1 MRILVTVVGATLLC
15 SGLVRAQAT
24 KTWTGILVAAS
35 CDSNS
40 ADRMSDLTATKKASA
55 HETNTTYEEGV
66 NQSDRNSVSS
76 SAATASPTA
85 TAAGADN
92 CRLSDA
98 TSSYALRLADG
109 RLLRFDEAGNAKI
122 HQRLQSKQ
130 LKTVH
135 IEVKG
140 KMQGETI
147 KVDSIHI

>member
-15 SGLVRAQAT
+15 SGLVRAQGT
-24 KTWTGILVAAS
+24 KTWTGVLVAAN

-40 ADRMSDLTATKKASA
+40 ADRVSDMTAPKKASA

-76 SAATASPTA
+76 SAATATPPP
-85 TAAGADN
+85 AAASDN

-109 RLLRFDEAGNAKI
+109 RTLRFDDAGNAKI
-122 HQRLQSKQ
+122 RQRLQSMRQ
-130 LKTVH
+130 MKTVR

-140 KMQGETI
+140 KMQGDTL